1 MKKTALRVITIIL
14 IIVMC
19 ASMAVVAAA
28 ADPNCSSM
36 AVVPAMLDPN
46 CSSMLADFP
55 TQYAGASNGY
65 VGLIQASMYAYNSKT
80 REKITGSGGIDEVN
94 GSGTMA
100 AVKIFQ
106 EDIGFSRADC
116 DGIVGSKTWP
126 ELGRK
131 MIIGDAGTD
140 GKGYYVIYKF
150 NDIPNAISIMKKYGY
165 SDSLYYYCYGYPKTE
180 DFYPVKN

>member
-36 AVVPAMLDPN
+36 AVVTAMLDPN

-94 GSGTMA
+94 GSGTVA

-106 EDIGFSRADC
+106 EDIGFSSANC

-126 ELGRK
+126 EIGRGL
-131 MIIGDAGTD
+131 IIADGGTD
-140 GKGYYVIYKF
+140 GTRYYVIYKF
-150 NDIPNAISIMKKYGY
+150 GDSPSAISVMKKYANL
-165 SDSLYYYCYGYPKTE
+165 DPLYYYCYGYPKLAG
-180 DFYPVKN
+180 FYPVGN